1 LSISFRSSCSNSSIR
16 SSSNSTTNISFVQHF
31 ESHGWV
37 LSGQIFEEEK
47 GFSAFKENLMEYY
60 TSRAGRELLTWKKT
74 GGDGYRWY
82 AEITGDIKVNSTLL
96 PQIIKASRG
105 LIGKLEIEKASFL
118 IGGSD
123 IQAPHND
130 GRGGKNCKGVSVIF
144 AIDDN
149 TYLCIY
155 DRNSIKD
162 IGNGKKSIEYRKVFV
177 PKGRA
182 IFFNSFSCLHGGF
195 KYENG
200 YISSPLCV
208 DGSRHIRIFFRF
220 VDSST
225 MFDNND
231 FYLLPDVNEYI
242 EVTN

>member
-1 LSISFRSSCSNSSIR
+1 
-16 SSSNSTTNISFVQHF
+16 
-31 ESHGWV
+31 
-37 LSGQIFEEEK
+37 
-47 GFSAFKENLMEYY
+47 M
-60 TSRAGRELLTWKKT
+60 
-74 GGDGYRWY
+74 
-82 AEITGDIKVNSTLL
+82 
-96 PQIIKASRG
+96 
-105 LIGKLEIEKASFL
+105 

-155 DRNSIKD
+155 DRSSIKD
-162 IGNGKKSIEYRKVFV
+162 SGNGKKSIEYRKVFV

-200 YISSPLCV
+200 YISSPICV
-208 DGSRHIRIFFRF
+208 DGGRHIRIFFRF
-220 VDSST
+220 VDAST
-225 MFDNND
+225 MIDSND

-242 EVTN
+242 EVTNSWKHFYCIMLYYFNVFIVICNSDGNICCIILYYCNLKHHEL